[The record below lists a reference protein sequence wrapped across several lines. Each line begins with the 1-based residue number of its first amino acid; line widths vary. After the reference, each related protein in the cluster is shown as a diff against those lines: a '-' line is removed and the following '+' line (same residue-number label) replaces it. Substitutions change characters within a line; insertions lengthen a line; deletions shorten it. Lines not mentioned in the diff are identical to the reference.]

1 MSDENLAERIGGLV
15 AMSSGDGRLDT
26 LMRLTCGRALSLP
39 PLPMEVDLIDGA
51 AEHEPLVCAF
61 TEQFAVDVS
70 DIGDNQRKQL
80 AKALGDNVFR
90 TVVMMFVA
98 DFVPEGVGRV
108 RGAGAAQGW
117 QWRRSRLGSRFRSD
131 RRPAQ
136 RIPAGGGADA
146 RAGSGDDGGRAAARG
161 AAQHNC
167 RQCKSRRETNALDS
181 GGSEDLYGEIEQYE
195 SSEKLTDAHKAAL
208 RFVDAM
214 IWTPSQISTD
224 LAAGV
229 RKHFSEDQAFELTL
243 DIMRNA
249 ANKIMVSL
257 GVDAPLVTDGTEL
270 FSVDADGQTV
280 SAG

>member
-1 MSDENLAERIGGLV
+1 MSDENLAGRIAAVV

-26 LMRLTCGRALSLP
+26 LTRLTCGRALSLH
-39 PLPMEVDLIDGA
+39 PLPMELDWDEGVSESESVVA
-51 AEHEPLVCAF
+51 AF
-61 TEQFAVDVS
+61 TEQFAIDVS
-70 DIGDNQRKQL
+70 GVGDNQRKQL
-80 AKALGDNVFR
+80 ASVLGDNVFR
-90 TVVMMFVA
+90 VVVMIFVA
-98 DFVPEGVGRV
+98 DFVPRV
-108 RGAGAAQGW
+108 WAGLEALGLGKPGNGSAVEWDHESDPTDALLNGFLPAVARLRGLDPVTTEVV
-117 QWRRSRLGSRFRSD
+117 RL
-131 RRPAQ
+131 
-136 RIPAGGGADA
+136 
-146 RAGSGDDGGRAAARG
+146 RG

-167 RQCKSRRETNALDS
+167 RLCKSRRETNALDA
-181 GGSEDLYGEIEQYE
+181 GGSEDLYGDIEEYE

-214 IWTPSQISTD
+214 VWTPSQITPEI
-224 LAAGV
+224 AGGV

-270 FSVDADGQTV
+270 FTVDADGQTV